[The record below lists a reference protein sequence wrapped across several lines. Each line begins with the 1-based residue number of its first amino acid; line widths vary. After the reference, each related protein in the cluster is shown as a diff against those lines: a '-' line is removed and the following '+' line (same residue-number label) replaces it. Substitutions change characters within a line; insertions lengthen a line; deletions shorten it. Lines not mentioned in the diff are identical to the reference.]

1 MPLKTWYNFSVMR
14 YMCFLSL
21 IFTFV
26 SAVAADEQGL
36 HSLAEINKFIEDA
49 TPRSASFELTGKVL
63 STFPLPETGEVILS
77 DSSGERLPFY
87 RLLDLSQPKPGD
99 TITVIGVAKMSQN
112 HEPYL
117 RLDDFKVIEH
127 GSAPQPI
134 TIRISETD
142 TRTHHLSLIR
152 TEGLVIDAFPDE
164 IDRRY
169 MILLLKDKDVV
180 VPVPIPRDVFGDR
193 SDLVD
198 ATIRV
203 TGIYRRT
210 VSGARKF
217 AWPNITP
224 LSPKDIEIITPPPKD
239 PFSAPPI
246 ENRLYLTSEEIAQMS
261 KRSVIGE
268 VLATWSGDRAMLRT
282 DDGQIVNI
290 TLAHGTTLP
299 PCGETI
305 VAAGLPETDLF
316 RINLTSARWKTAA
329 NAPRQRTEE
338 KAESALIALWH
349 DDRRSSLRGEA
360 YGKLLSAR
368 GIVRT
373 LPSSD
378 NTDDLRFTL
387 DTGDISFSVD
397 VTSNREIVDTL
408 QIGSTVQVT
417 GRCILLTDAGR
428 RNYSSAKV
436 KGLALIVRS
445 PADVVVLNRPS
456 WWTLR
461 RLTVVISILMAALIA
476 IYIWNRILQ
485 RLVSRRGR
493 ELYREQ
499 VAHAVA
505 EFKTD
510 ERTRL
515 AVELHDSLSQALSGV
530 ACHMT
535 VGAEAFD
542 TDPTTAKHYL
552 ATARKMLNS
561 CRTELRQCLFDLRS
575 DTLEE
580 QDFSAAI
587 RKTLNQLETSASI
600 AIRFNVPRQR
610 LKDTTAHAI
619 LAIVREL
626 TGNAIR
632 HGGATDVRIAGC
644 IDPGRIL
651 FSVKDNGCGFDPEKC
666 DGPIQGHFGLEGIRN
681 RLEKLDGTFTIDSK
695 PGDGTKATISI
706 PLPSSQR
713 QENS

>member
-1 MPLKTWYNFSVMR
+1 MLMR

-21 IFTFV
+21 ALTFA
-26 SAVAADEQGL
+26 SSLASGEQGL
-36 HSLAEINKFIEDA
+36 HSIAEINTFIEDA
-49 TPRSASFELTGKVL
+49 TPRSAPFELTGKVL
-63 STFPLPETGEVILS
+63 STFPLPGTGEVILS
-77 DSSGERLPFY
+77 DSSGERLQFY
-87 RLLDLSQPKPGD
+87 RLLNLSLPRPGD
-99 TITVIGVAKMSQN
+99 TITATGLANMSKA

-127 GSAPQPI
+127 GFAPEPV
-134 TIRISETD
+134 TIRISETNAHA
-142 TRTHHLSLIR
+142 HHLSLIR

-180 VPVPIPRDVFGDR
+180 VPVPFQRDVFGDR

-198 ATIRV
+198 AKIRV

-224 LSPKDIEIITPPPKD
+224 ISPKDIEVITPPPKD

-246 ENRLYLTSEEIAQMS
+246 EKRLYLTSEEIAQMS
-261 KRSVIGE
+261 KRSVVGE

-290 TLAHGTTLP
+290 KLAHGATLP
-299 PCGETI
+299 SCGETI

-316 RINLTSARWKTAA
+316 RINLTSARWKSAA
-329 NAPRQRTEE
+329 NPPRQKTEE
-338 KAESALIALWH
+338 KPESALTALWH
-349 DDRRSSLRGEA
+349 DNRHSSLRGEA
-360 YGKLLSAR
+360 YGKLISAH

-373 LPSSD
+373 MPSPD

-387 DTGDISFSVD
+387 DTGDISFFVD
-397 VTSNREIVDTL
+397 VTSNREIIDTL
-408 QIGSTVQVT
+408 QIGCAVQVT
-417 GRCILLTDAGR
+417 GRCILLTDSGR

-436 KGLALIVRS
+436 EGLAIIVRS
-445 PADVVVLNRPS
+445 PTDVVVLNRPS

-461 RLTVVISILMAALIA
+461 RLTVVISVLLAALIA

-530 ACHMT
+530 ACHLT

-580 QDFSAAI
+580 QDFSSAI
-587 RKTLNQLETSASI
+587 RKALDQLESNATVS
-600 AIRFNVPRQR
+600 IRFNIPRQR

-626 TGNAIR
+626 TGNAIH
-632 HGGATDVRIAGC
+632 HGEATEVKIAGC
-644 IDPGRIL
+644 IEPGRIL
-651 FSVKDNGCGFDPEKC
+651 FSVKDNGRGFDPAKC
-666 DGPIQGHFGLEGIRN
+666 DGPMQGHFGLEGIRN
-681 RLEKLDGTFTIDSK
+681 RLEKLDGTFTIDSA
-695 PGDGTKATISI
+695 PGNGTKATVTI
-706 PLPSSQR
+706 PLPSAQP

>member
-1 MPLKTWYNFSVMR
+1 MKYL
-14 YMCFLSL
+14 CLLSL
-21 IFTFV
+21 TFTFF
-26 SAVAADEQGL
+26 SAVASDEQVL
-36 HSLAEINKFIEDA
+36 HSISEIGVFMKDT
-49 TPRSASFELTGKVL
+49 TPRTVPFEITGKVL
-63 STFPLPETGEVILS
+63 STSPLPETGEVIIS
-77 DSSGERLPFY
+77 NNSGERLQFF
-87 RLLDLSQPKPGD
+87 RLLNLSQPAPGD
-99 TITVIGVAKMSQN
+99 TISAIGIANMSKN

-117 RLDDFKVIEH
+117 RLEDFKVIEH
-127 GSAPQPI
+127 GSAPEPV
-134 TIRISETD
+134 TIRISETNA
-142 TRTHHLSLIR
+142 RTHHLSLIR
-152 TEGLVIDAFPDE
+152 TEGLVIDTFPDE

-169 MILLLKDKDVV
+169 MILLLKDKDVI
-180 VPVPIPRDVFGDR
+180 VPVPIPRDTFGDR

-224 LSPKDIEIITPPPKD
+224 RKPSDIEIITPPPKD
-239 PFSAPPI
+239 PFSAPLI

-268 VLATWSGDRAMLRT
+268 VLATWSGNRAMLRT

-290 TLAHGTTLP
+290 KLAHGTALP
-299 PCGETI
+299 MCGETI

-329 NAPRQRTEE
+329 ESPRTKTEE
-338 KAESALIALWH
+338 KAESISSALWH
-349 DDRRSSLRGEA
+349 DNLRSSFRGEA

-373 LPSSD
+373 MPSPD
-378 NTDDLRFTL
+378 DTDDLRFSL
-387 DTGDISFSVD
+387 DTGDMSISVD
-397 VTSNREIVDTL
+397 VTSNRAVVDGL
-408 QIGSTVQVT
+408 QIGCTVQIT
-417 GRCILLTDAGR
+417 GRCILLADSGQ

-436 KGLALIVRS
+436 KGIALVVRS
-445 PADVVVLNRPS
+445 PSDVILLNRPS

-461 RLTVVISILMAALIA
+461 RLTVVISVLLAALIA
-476 IYIWNRILQ
+476 IYIWNRVLQ
-485 RLVSRRGR
+485 RLVTQRGR

-580 QDFSAAI
+580 QDFSTAI
-587 RKTLNQLETSASI
+587 RKTLDQLETSASI
-600 AIRFNVPRQR
+600 LIRFNVPRQR

-632 HGGATDVRIAGC
+632 HGDATEVKIAGC
-644 IDPGRIL
+644 IEPGRIL

-681 RLEKLDGTFTIDSK
+681 RLEKLDGTFTIEST

-713 QENS
+713 QETRES

>member
-1 MPLKTWYNFSVMR
+1 MKYVCLLFLVLALSSSVA
-14 YMCFLSL
+14 SG
-21 IFTFV
+21 
-26 SAVAADEQGL
+26 EQSL
-36 HSLAEINKFIEDA
+36 HSLAEVTAFIEDA
-49 TPRSASFELTGKVL
+49 TPRSTPFELTGKVL
-63 STFPLPETGEVILS
+63 SISPLPETGEIILT
-77 DSSGERLPFY
+77 DSSGERLQFFRSLKLP
-87 RLLDLSQPKPGD
+87 QPQPGD
-99 TITVIGVAKMSQN
+99 TITAIGIANMSQD
-112 HEPYL
+112 HEPYISI
-117 RLDDFKVIEH
+117 DDFKVIAH
-127 GSAPQPI
+127 GSAPEPVEV
-134 TIRISETD
+134 RLSETSA
-142 TRTHHLSLIR
+142 RTHHLATVR
-152 TEGLVIDAFPDE
+152 TEGVVVDTFPDE

-169 MILLLKDKDVV
+169 TILLLRDRDVT
-180 VPVPIPRDVFGDR
+180 VPVPIQQDIFGNR

-210 VSGARKF
+210 VSGVRKF

-224 LSPKDIEIITPPPKD
+224 RTPEDIEIVAPPPED
-239 PFSAPPI
+239 PFSAPPV
-246 ENRLYLTSEEIAQMS
+246 EKRLYLTSEEIAQMS
-261 KRSVIGE
+261 KRSAIGE
-268 VLATWSGDRAMLRT
+268 VLATWSGDHAMMRT
-282 DDGQIVNI
+282 EDGQIVNI
-290 TLAHGTTLP
+290 KLAHGEALP
-299 PCGETI
+299 LCGETI
-305 VAAGLPETDLF
+305 VVAGQPETDLF
-316 RINLTSARWKTAA
+316 RINLTAARWKAA
-329 NAPRQRTEE
+329 AKTSRTSEEE
-338 KAESALIALWH
+338 KPESISTAFWDDNGRKSINGQIHGALLWV
-349 DDRRSSLRGEA
+349 
-360 YGKLLSAR
+360 R

-373 LPSSD
+373 LPSPD
-378 NTDDLRFTL
+378 DTDVRFVLDIGDLL
-387 DTGDISFSVD
+387 VNVD
-397 VTSNREIVDTL
+397 ATSNREVVDAL
-408 QIGSTVQVT
+408 QIGCKIQVT

-428 RNYSSAKV
+428 QSYSSAKI
-436 KGLALIVRS
+436 KGLGLVVRS
-445 PADVVVLNRPS
+445 PKDVVVLSRPP

-461 RLTVVISILMAALIA
+461 RLIVVISILLAALIA

-485 RLVSRRGR
+485 RLVSRRGH

-515 AVELHDSLSQALSGV
+515 AVELHDSLSQTLSSV

-542 TDPTTAKHYL
+542 TDPTTAKRYL

-580 QDFSAAI
+580 QDFSLAI
-587 RKTLNQLETSASI
+587 RKTLDQLETSAAIS
-600 AIRFNVPRQR
+600 IRFNVPRQR

-632 HGGATDVRIAGC
+632 HGGATEVRIAGC
-644 IDPGRIL
+644 IEPGRIL

-666 DGPIQGHFGLEGIRN
+666 DGPMQGHFGLEGIRN

-695 PGDGTKATISI
+695 PGGGAKATISI

>member
-1 MPLKTWYNFSVMR
+1 MR
-14 YMCFLSL
+14 YVCFLSL
-21 IFTFV
+21 VFTFV
-26 SAVAADEQGL
+26 STVAADEQGL
-36 HSLAEINKFIEDA
+36 HSLAEINTFIEDA
-49 TPRSASFELTGKVL
+49 SPRSAPFELTGKVL
-63 STFPLPETGEVILS
+63 STSPLPETGEIILS
-77 DSSGERLPFY
+77 DSSGERLQLF
-87 RLLDLSQPKPGD
+87 RFLNLSQPNPGD
-99 TITVIGVAKMSQN
+99 TIMAFGVANISVN

-117 RLDDFKVIEH
+117 SLDDFKVIKH
-127 GSAPQPI
+127 GPAPEPVI
-134 TIRISETD
+134 VRLSELNASV
-142 TRTHHLSLIR
+142 HHLTLVR
-152 TEGLVIDAFPDE
+152 TEGIVIDTFPDE

-169 MILLLKDKDVV
+169 MILLLKDKNVV
-180 VPVPIPRDVFGDR
+180 VPVPIARDAFGDR

-210 VSGARKF
+210 VSSVRKF

-224 LSPKDIEIITPPPKD
+224 RSPEDIEIVTPPPKD

-246 ENRLYLTSEEIAQMS
+246 EKRLYLTSEEIAQMS
-261 KRSVIGE
+261 KRSVVGE
-268 VLATWSGDRAMLRT
+268 VLATWAGDRAMLRT
-282 DDGQIVNI
+282 EDGQIVNI
-290 TLAHGTTLP
+290 KLAHGEALP
-299 PCGETI
+299 RCGETV
-305 VAAGLPETDLF
+305 VAAGQPETDLF
-316 RINLTSARWKTAA
+316 RINLTAARWKTAA
-329 NAPRQRTEE
+329 DAPRAKTEE
-338 KAESALIALWH
+338 SAASVSTAFWDNNGLKSINGQIHGAL
-349 DDRRSSLRGEA
+349 LRV
-360 YGKLLSAR
+360 R

-373 LPSSD
+373 LPATD
-378 NTDDLRFTL
+378 NTNDLRFTL
-387 DTGDISFSVD
+387 DTGDMSFSVD
-397 VTSNREIVDTL
+397 VTSNPEIIDTL
-408 QIGSTVQVT
+408 QIGCTVQVI

-428 RNYSSAKV
+428 QNYGSAKI
-436 KGLALIVRS
+436 KGLALIARS

-456 WWTLR
+456 WWTMT
-461 RLTVVISILMAALIA
+461 RLTVVISLLLAALVGV
-476 IYIWNRILQ
+476 YIWNRVLQ
-485 RLVSRRGR
+485 NLVNRRGR

-530 ACHMT
+530 ACHMA

-542 TDPTTAKHYL
+542 TDPKTARHYL

-580 QDFSAAI
+580 QDFSTAI
-587 RKTLNQLETSASI
+587 RKTLGQLETSASI

-632 HGGATDVRIAGC
+632 HGDATEVKIAGC
-644 IDPGRIL
+644 IEPGRIL

>member
-1 MPLKTWYNFSVMR
+1 MKLACLLYLAL
-14 YMCFLSL
+14 FLVPAFAS
-21 IFTFV
+21 
-26 SAVAADEQGL
+26 DGKRL
-36 HSLAEINKFIEDA
+36 HSLAEIRAFTEDA

-63 STFPLPETGEVILS
+63 STSPLTETMEVILS
-77 DSSGERLPFY
+77 DSSGGRLQVF
-87 RLLDLSQPKPGD
+87 RFLDLSQPEPGD
-99 TITVIGVAKMSQN
+99 TITASGVANVSSN
-112 HEPYL
+112 HEPYISI
-117 RLDDFKVIEH
+117 DDFTVIER
-127 GSAPQPI
+127 GAAPEPEQV
-134 TIRISETD
+134 RLSETNA
-142 TRTHHLSLIR
+142 RTHHLALIQ

-180 VPVPIPRDVFGDR
+180 VPIPLLLDIFGDR

-198 ATIRV
+198 ATIKV

-210 VSGARKF
+210 VGGVRKF

-224 LSPKDIEIITPPPKD
+224 RTPSDIEVVSPPPKD
-239 PFSAPPI
+239 PFTAPPI
-246 ENRLYLTSEEIAQMS
+246 GSRLYLTSEEIAQMS
-261 KRSVIGE
+261 KRSVAGE

-282 DDGQIVNI
+282 DDGMIVNI
-290 TLAHGTTLP
+290 KLAHGTPLP
-299 PCGETI
+299 PCGESV

-316 RINLTSARWKTAA
+316 RINLTAARWKSAA
-329 NAPRQRTEE
+329 KPPRTQEDE
-338 KAESALIALWH
+338 KVESAQTALWY
-349 DDRRSSLRGEA
+349 DKRQSSLRGEA

-373 LPSSD
+373 LPSPDGS
-378 NTDDLRFTL
+378 DDLRFNL
-387 DTGDISFSVD
+387 DTGDMSIFVD
-397 VTSNREIVDTL
+397 VTSNSSVVKDL

-417 GRCILLTDAGR
+417 GRCILLADAGR

-436 KGLALIVRS
+436 TGLALIIRS
-445 PADVVVLNRPS
+445 PGDIVVLNRPS
-456 WWTLR
+456 WWTLQ
-461 RLTVVISILMAALIA
+461 RLTVVISVLIAALIA
-476 IYIWNRILQ
+476 VYIWNRALK
-485 RLVSRRGR
+485 RLASRRGR

-499 VAHAVA
+499 VAHAIA

-535 VGAEAFD
+535 VGAAAFD
-542 TDPTTAKHYL
+542 SDPATARHYL

-587 RKTLNQLETSASI
+587 RKTLDQLESDANVS
-600 AIRFNVPRQR
+600 IRFNVPRQR

-632 HGGATDVRIAGC
+632 HGNATDVKIAGC
-644 IDPGRIL
+644 IEPGRIV
-651 FSVKDNGCGFDPEKC
+651 FSVKDNGTGFDPANC
-666 DGPIQGHFGLEGIRN
+666 DGPVQGHFGLEGIRN
-681 RLEKLDGTFTIDSK
+681 RLEKLDGTLVIEST
-695 PGDGTKATISI
+695 PGAGAKATVTI
-706 PLPSSQR
+706 PLPSAQR

>member
-1 MPLKTWYNFSVMR
+1 MR
-14 YMCFLSL
+14 YVCFLSL
-21 IFTFV
+21 VLTFV
-26 SAVAADEQGL
+26 FAVVADEQEL
-36 HSLAEINKFIEDA
+36 HSFAEINAFIEDA

-63 STFPLPETGEVILS
+63 SSSPLPETREIILS
-77 DSSGERLPFY
+77 DSSGERLQLFQ
-87 RLLDLSQPKPGD
+87 LLKLSQPQPGD
-99 TITVIGVAKMSQN
+99 TIMAFGIANISKN

-127 GSAPQPI
+127 GPAPEPIAIRLSEMNASA
-134 TIRISETD
+134 
-142 TRTHHLSLIR
+142 HHLALVR
-152 TEGLVIDAFPDE
+152 TEGVVIDTFPDE

-169 MILLLKDKDVV
+169 MILLLKDEKVV
-180 VPVPIPRDVFGDR
+180 VPVPIARDAFGD
-193 SDLVD
+193 SGDLVD

-210 VSGARKF
+210 VSSVRKF

-224 LSPKDIEIITPPPKD
+224 RSPEDIEVIAPPPKD

-246 ENRLYLTSEEIAQMS
+246 EKRLYLTSEEIAQMS
-261 KRSVIGE
+261 KRSVVGE
-268 VLATWSGDRAMLRT
+268 VLATWAGDRAMLRT
-282 DDGQIVNI
+282 EDGQIVNI
-290 TLAHGTTLP
+290 KLAHGEALP
-299 PCGETI
+299 KCGETI
-305 VAAGLPETDLF
+305 VAAGQPETDLF
-316 RINLTSARWKTAA
+316 RINLTAVRWKTAA
-329 NAPRQRTEE
+329 NAPRTTTEE
-338 KAESALIALWH
+338 RAASVSTAFWDNNGLKSINGQIHGAL
-349 DDRRSSLRGEA
+349 LRV
-360 YGKLLSAR
+360 R

-373 LPSSD
+373 LPATD
-378 NTDDLRFTL
+378 NTNDLRFTL
-387 DTGDISFSVD
+387 DTGDMSFSVD
-397 VTSNREIVDTL
+397 VTSNREIIDTL
-408 QIGSTVQVT
+408 QIGCTVQVI

-428 RNYSSAKV
+428 QNYGSAKI

-445 PADVVVLNRPS
+445 PADVVVLSRPP
-456 WWTLR
+456 WWTMT
-461 RLTVVISILMAALIA
+461 RLTIVISLLLAALVGV
-476 IYIWNRILQ
+476 YIWNRVLQ
-485 RLVSRRGR
+485 NLVNRRGR

-499 VAHAVA
+499 VAHAIA

-542 TDPTTAKHYL
+542 TDPETAKHYL

-580 QDFSAAI
+580 QDFSTAI
-587 RKTLNQLETSASI
+587 RKTLGQLETSASI

-632 HGGATDVRIAGC
+632 HGDATEVKIAGC
-644 IDPGRIL
+644 IEPGRIL

>member
-1 MPLKTWYNFSVMR
+1 MR
-14 YMCFLSL
+14 YVCFLSL
-21 IFTFV
+21 VLTFV
-26 SAVAADEQGL
+26 FAVVADEQEL
-36 HSLAEINKFIEDA
+36 HSFAEINAFIEDA

-63 STFPLPETGEVILS
+63 SSSPLPETREIILS
-77 DSSGERLPFY
+77 DSSGERLQLF
-87 RLLDLSQPKPGD
+87 RLLKLSQPQPGD
-99 TITVIGVAKMSQN
+99 TIMAFGIANISKN
-112 HEPYL
+112 HEPYICMN
-117 RLDDFKVIEH
+117 DFKVIEH
-127 GSAPQPI
+127 GPAPEPLAIRLSEMNASA
-134 TIRISETD
+134 
-142 TRTHHLSLIR
+142 HHLALVR
-152 TEGLVIDAFPDE
+152 TEGVVIDTFPDE

-169 MILLLKDKDVV
+169 MILLLKDEKVV
-180 VPVPIPRDVFGDR
+180 VPVPIARDAFGD
-193 SDLVD
+193 SGDLVD

-210 VSGARKF
+210 VSSVRKF

-224 LSPKDIEIITPPPKD
+224 RSPKDIEVIAPPPKD

-246 ENRLYLTSEEIAQMS
+246 EKRLYLTSEEIAQMS
-261 KRSVIGE
+261 KRSVVGE
-268 VLATWSGDRAMLRT
+268 VLATWAGDRAMLRT
-282 DDGQIVNI
+282 EDGQIVNI
-290 TLAHGTTLP
+290 KLAHGEALP
-299 PCGETI
+299 KCGETI
-305 VAAGLPETDLF
+305 VAAGQPETDLF
-316 RINLTSARWKTAA
+316 RINLTAVRWKTAA
-329 NAPRQRTEE
+329 NAPRTTTEE
-338 KAESALIALWH
+338 RAASVSTAFWDNNGLKSINGQIHGAL
-349 DDRRSSLRGEA
+349 LRV
-360 YGKLLSAR
+360 R

-373 LPSSD
+373 LPATD
-378 NTDDLRFTL
+378 NTNDLRFTL
-387 DTGDISFSVD
+387 DTGDMSFSVD
-397 VTSNREIVDTL
+397 VTSNREIIDTL
-408 QIGSTVQVT
+408 QIGCTVQVI

-428 RNYSSAKV
+428 QNYGSAKI

-445 PADVVVLNRPS
+445 PADVVVLSRPP
-456 WWTLR
+456 WWTMT
-461 RLTVVISILMAALIA
+461 RLTIVISLLLAALVGV
-476 IYIWNRILQ
+476 YIWNRVLQ
-485 RLVSRRGR
+485 NLVNRRGR

-542 TDPTTAKHYL
+542 TDPETAKHYL

-580 QDFSAAI
+580 QDFSTAI
-587 RKTLNQLETSASI
+587 RKTLGQLETSASI

-632 HGGATDVRIAGC
+632 HGDATEVKIAGC
-644 IDPGRIL
+644 IEPGRIL

-681 RLEKLDGTFTIDSK
+681 RLEKLDGTFTIDST